1 MNRRARLL
9 SAVTLLMMLL
19 ITGCSQ
25 EAEVVSEEKVAE
37 VLVKDSNP
45 LVAQQVTKVGY
56 GEVIKRDLYN
66 GVVTPYVEELYFNSE
81 GTFLEYTVAIGETV
95 KKGQV
100 LARTDTSKIEKQVAE
115 LEEQIAKLTDNYTY
129 QMTTLKNKEETIEK
143 EMKINYWY
151 LEITDYLSPD
161 YTQLCMTLGRQDSSL
176 KTNQLEQNQLTE
188 RYELELPYLTGKL
201 EEQKAKLNKN
211 VIKAPFSG
219 VIVQL
224 RSIAGGENVNTQQPY
239 VAIGDT
245 NRYQV
250 VSDYVSSS
258 IIDKAEGV
266 YAFINGKQYELTYVP
281 MDKERYSKV
290 MSGSG
295 KAYSTYEIEPDETFD
310 FGQMVKLSVVRE
322 SRPNVLR
329 VANIA
334 VLQEGNNRYCYVKDG
349 TERKKVPI
357 EIGLNDGMY
366 YEVIS
371 GLKEGDEV
379 FVE

>member
-1 MNRRARLL
+1 MNRKAKLL
-9 SAVTLLMMLL
+9 SVVIVLMLLLM
-19 ITGCSQ
+19 TGCSQ
-25 EAEVVSEEKVAE
+25 ETGVVSDEKVAE

-45 LVAQQVTKVGY
+45 LVAQQLTKVGY
-56 GEVIKRDLYN
+56 GDVIKRDLYN
-66 GVVTPYVEELYFNSE
+66 GVVTPYVEELYFSGD
-81 GTFLEYTVAIGETV
+81 GTFLEYTVSVGETV

-100 LARTDTSKIEKQVAE
+100 LARTDTSEIEEQVAA
-115 LEEQIAKLTDNYTY
+115 LEEQIAKLTSNYTY

-161 YTQLCMTLGRQDSSL
+161 YTQLCMTLGRQDRSL
-176 KTNQLEQNQLTE
+176 KTNQLEQKQLTE

-201 EEQKAKLNKN
+201 EEQKTRLNKN
-211 VIKAPFSG
+211 VIRAPFSG

-224 RSIAGGENVNTQQPY
+224 RTIAGGEYVNTQQPY

-266 YAFINGKQYELTYVP
+266 YAFINGKNYELTYVP
-281 MDKERYSKV
+281 LDKERYSKV
-290 MSGSG
+290 MAGAG
-295 KAYSTYEIEPDETFD
+295 KAYSTYEIEPDQTFD
-310 FGQMVKLSVVRE
+310 FGQAVKLSVVRE
-322 SRPNVLR
+322 SKTNVLR

-334 VLQEGNNRYCYVKDG
+334 VLQEGTNRYCYVKDG
-349 TERKKVPI
+349 AERKKVAI